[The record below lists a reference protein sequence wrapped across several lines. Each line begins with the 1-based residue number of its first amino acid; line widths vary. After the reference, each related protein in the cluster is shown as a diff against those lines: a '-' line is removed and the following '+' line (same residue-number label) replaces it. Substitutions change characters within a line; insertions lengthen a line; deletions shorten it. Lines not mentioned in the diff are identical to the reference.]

1 MSSNHKRPS
10 SASGGFLV
18 GPHPV
23 AVAADVQHGGVM
35 EDNNLGEW
43 WRSLLRRRSDEQREG
58 DSKTD

>member
-1 MSSNHKRPS
+1 
-10 SASGGFLV
+10 
-18 GPHPV
+18 
-23 AVAADVQHGGVM
+23 M